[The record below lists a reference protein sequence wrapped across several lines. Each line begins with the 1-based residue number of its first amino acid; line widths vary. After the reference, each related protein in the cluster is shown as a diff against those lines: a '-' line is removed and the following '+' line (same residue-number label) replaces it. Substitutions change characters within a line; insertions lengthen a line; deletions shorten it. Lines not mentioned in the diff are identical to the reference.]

1 LEKIAKLEQTLKDRE
16 RQLLDQSGKAK
27 ELSVNLHMEQESLS
41 KLKSEKD
48 KLEREVKDLREEIAI
63 LK

>member
-1 LEKIAKLEQTLKDRE
+1 MDKIAKLEQTLKDRE

-27 ELSVNLHMEQESLS
+27 ELTVNLHMEQESLS
-41 KLKSEKD
+41 KLRSEKD
-48 KLEREVKDLREEIAI
+48 KLEKEVKELREEIAI

>member
-1 LEKIAKLEQTLKDRE
+1 LDKIAKLEQTLKDRE

-27 ELSVNLHMEQESLS
+27 ELTVNLHMEQESLS
-41 KLKSEKD
+41 KLRSEKD
-48 KLEREVKDLREEIAI
+48 KLEKEVKELREEIAI

>member
-1 LEKIAKLEQTLKDRE
+1 MDKIAKLEQTLKDRE

-41 KLKSEKD
+41 KLRSEKD
-48 KLEREVKDLREEIAI
+48 KLEKEVKELREEIAI

>member
-1 LEKIAKLEQTLKDRE
+1 MDKIAKLEQTLKDRE

-27 ELSVNLHMEQESLS
+27 ELTVNLHMEQESLS

-48 KLEREVKDLREEIAI
+48 KLEKEVKELREEISI